1 MLAVIAVVAFS
12 IALILHLAGGPAGKY
27 VLDAE
32 LAGLIALAASQL
44 WPYQPWG
51 RRPG

>member
-1 MLAVIAVVAFS
+1 MLAVLAVVAFS
-12 IALILHLAGGPAGKY
+12 IALILHLAGGGVEKY
-27 VLDAE
+27 VLDAA
-32 LAGLIALAASQL
+32 LAGFIALAASQL